1 MNKIL
6 YHNISAEDAVSV
18 FDQAIVRAAKG
29 SHLKL
34 ASPYIGI
41 NYLRRIVGISENW
54 KLVTDISAW
63 LMSLTGED
71 RVKVVHFVK
80 SNHDAIHHCDLL
92 HAKAAIGQSSAYF
105 GSANLT
111 EKGILGRAEIGMF
124 ADEMQSVSEL
134 NGWFDAIWAET
145 DVIDI
150 FELEQF
156 VKWLDLNKAE
166 DSDRNSPKIPGANRK
181 IKSHLASTLSSED
194 EQPYFRAITPGN
206 TIWRNPTENKESATS
221 VTNAMR
227 GRDREPQQMVEQRP
241 AIIDAAK
248 LDAIY
253 SEVIQLVLEN
263 GNPLPLHTP
272 WSVLQAV
279 SLKTNTPW
287 AQVSKVLT
295 RPHAKGG
302 SLIDVD
308 QPNPGCQINLESIAA
323 EQLAL
328 MPLTAALISEIR

>member
-18 FDQAIVRAAKG
+18 FDQAIVSAAKG

-41 NYLRRIVGISENW
+41 NYLRRIVGLSDNW

-63 LMSLTGED
+63 LMSLTGDD
-71 RVKVVHFVK
+71 RGKVVHFVK
-80 SNHDAIHHCDLL
+80 SNHGAIHHCDLL
-92 HAKAAIGQSSAYF
+92 HAKAAIGQHSAYF

-124 ADEMQSVSEL
+124 ADESQSISEL
-134 NGWFDAIWAET
+134 NRWFDAIWSET

-156 VKWLDLNKAE
+156 VKWLDLNKSK
-166 DSDRNSPKIPGANRK
+166 DSARNLPKITATNQK
-181 IKSHLASTLSSED
+181 IKANFAATVSTHI
-194 EQPYFRAITPGN
+194 EQPIFRAITPGN
-206 TIWRNPTENKESATS
+206 TIWRNPSEDKESDTS
-221 VTNAMR
+221 TTNATGER
-227 GRDREPQQMVEQRP
+227 ARRPQQEAVKRA

-248 LDAIY
+248 LDAIFA
-253 SEVIQLVLEN
+253 EVVQLVLEN

-272 WSVLQAV
+272 WSVLQVV
-279 SLKTNTPW
+279 SLKTSTPW

-295 RPHAKGG
+295 RPNATGG

-308 QPNPGCQINLESIAA
+308 QSNSGCQINLQSIAA

-328 MPLTAALISEIR
+328 MPRTAALIAKI